1 MLSYLT
7 LKGFGRQGPVPV
19 IPVAC
24 LSRHLF
30 AIANLAF
37 AKMLDAK
44 QNQCIIIRWVRLGT
58 LVGGGECTEE
68 SQRTGLHQARP
79 AVGAGKKSLGNSGL
93 ARPRPLVS

>member
-58 LVGGGECTEE
+58 LVGGGGMYGGIAEDGSASGQTCCGSWEKITW
-68 SQRTGLHQARP
+68 QLWTGP
-79 AVGAGKKSLGNSGL
+79 PTSS
-93 ARPRPLVS
+93 

>member
-1 MLSYLT
+1 M
-7 LKGFGRQGPVPV
+7 KGGAQLAAEVDRDVLLPEGFERQGPVPV

-44 QNQCIIIRWVRLGT
+44 QNQCIIIR
-58 LVGGGECTEE
+58 
-68 SQRTGLHQARP
+68 
-79 AVGAGKKSLGNSGL
+79 
-93 ARPRPLVS
+93 